1 MQPGLAWVYMY
12 ALNSEI
18 KLWLVMSYGSSR
30 VVTVPSAVS
39 SIPKDSPTNLDILTH
54 YLRRLTDE
62 AQYLEIV
69 KQGHW
74 LWEYITS
81 TYICELVTNAKVCST
96 APMQL
101 PHSQTRNKY

>member
-18 KLWLVMSYGSSR
+18 KLRLVMSYGSSR

-74 LWEYITS
+74 MWAYDNINIHMRARHERQGLFNS
-81 TYICELVTNAKVCST
+81 TNAVASF
-96 APMQL
+96 PGL
-101 PHSQTRNKY
+101 